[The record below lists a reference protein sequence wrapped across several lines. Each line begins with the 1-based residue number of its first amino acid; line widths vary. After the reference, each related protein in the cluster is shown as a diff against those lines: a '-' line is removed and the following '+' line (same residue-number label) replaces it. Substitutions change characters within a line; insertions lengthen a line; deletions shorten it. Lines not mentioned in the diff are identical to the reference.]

1 MHLGQVHGGLPFQP
15 VGADKDEPT
24 LEGEVAWYDDQDAVC
39 RCLNWRDAQ
48 RTMLDE
54 DSTKCVIVIESVNAD
69 QAQRA
74 NEAMSDLEQ
83 LLEEFFGIKPD
94 KSVVLTKDA
103 SSVDVD

>member
-1 MHLGQVHGGLPFQP
+1 MHLGQVHEGLPFQP
-15 VGADKDEPT
+15 VGTDKDEPT

-54 DSTKCVIVIESVNAD
+54 NSTKCVIVIESVNAD

-94 KSVVLTKDA
+94 KSID
-103 SSVDVD
+103 